1 MFAVRS
7 CFGIKKEMR
16 KLKRGA
22 SVKVRTLS
30 LDVDIFAGSC

>member
-1 MFAVRS
+1 MFAVCS
-7 CFGIKKEMR
+7 CLGIKKEMR

-30 LDVDIFAGSC
+30 PDVDIFGGSN